1 MGCGRHWGRSYGG
14 VPWRGP
20 SITARK
26 QAGIGGSDPRLVL
39 LLPRTLK
46 LGSTPARQVIR
57 HGRED
62 SKVLMPNVS
71 LHSQDKWALKGGTQA
86 PMSGKPR
93 PNTTEK
99 GTALLSSLNISRQHG
114 AYAKLTQRT
123 ETWLLEQ
130 WLLPK
135 SPWEPL
141 TSLFTAGGAC
151 LPVPWLVSHLLLP
164 CSLGT
169 NRAAHTTA

>member
-1 MGCGRHWGRSYGG
+1 MEDTEVGLMEGSPGGAPVLQQENRQGLEALILDWCCFYQELSSWG
-14 VPWRGP
+14 V
-20 SITARK
+20 
-26 QAGIGGSDPRLVL
+26 
-39 LLPRTLK
+39 
-46 LGSTPARQVIR
+46 PARQVIR

-130 WLLPK
+130 
-135 SPWEPL
+135 
-141 TSLFTAGGAC
+141 
-151 LPVPWLVSHLLLP
+151 
-164 CSLGT
+164 
-169 NRAAHTTA
+169 